1 VTVGTDRTSRTT
13 RSREPGRTG
22 WVSHEC
28 YLWHDT
34 GSAAGF
40 LEAGGWLEP
49 LAHLESVATK
59 RRFQNLVEVSGLR
72 RELTDMIPR
81 PATREQLLAVHT
93 AEYVARIEELSA
105 ARGGD
110 AGDGTTPFG
119 RGGFEIA
126 QLAAGGA
133 VGAVEA
139 VVSGAVDNVYALV
152 RPPGH
157 HATPDRG
164 MGFCVFNNVAVAIRH
179 LLRGGAVERIA
190 VVDWDV
196 HHGNG
201 TQAIFYDDPRALVI
215 SVHQD
220 RCYPPDSGLVEERG
234 SGAGVGANV
243 NVPLPPG
250 SGHEA
255 YVEAFG
261 RVVIPALL
269 RFAPELVVVSSGFD
283 ASVYDPLGRML
294 LHSDSYRVLT
304 EMLLE
309 LTSGRLAVIHEGGY
323 SEFYV
328 PFCGLAVVEA
338 LAGRRTAV
346 EDPYLEDARAMPG
359 QELSGQQREAID
371 AAERVVTGAGPLKR
385 LEPSGPRTILGKPNH
400 ITGNS

>member
-1 VTVGTDRTSRTT
+1 MTVGTDRTSRTT

-22 WVSHEC
+22 CVSHER

-49 LAHLESVATK
+49 LAHVESVATK
-59 RRFQNLVEVSGLR
+59 RRLQNLVEVSGLR
-72 RELTDMIPR
+72 RELTEVLPR

-93 AEYVARIEELSA
+93 AEYVDRIQELSA

-133 VGAVEA
+133 VCAVEA

-157 HATPDRG
+157 HALPDRG
-164 MGFCVFNNVAVAIRH
+164 MGFCIFSNIGIAVRHAQSALGVGRVAVI
-179 LLRGGAVERIA
+179 
-190 VVDWDV
+190 DWDV

-201 TQAIFYDDPRALVI
+201 TQAVFYEDPTVLAI

-220 RCYPPDSGLVEERG
+220 RCFPVDSGTIAERG
-234 SGAGVGANV
+234 AGPGRCTTI
-243 NVPLPPG
+243 NVPLPAG
-250 SGHEA
+250 SGHGA
-255 YVEAFG
+255 YVDAFT
-261 RVVIPALL
+261 RVVVPALA
-269 RFAPELVVVSSGFD
+269 RFEPELVIVASGLDANAFD
-283 ASVYDPLGRML
+283 PMGRML
-294 LHSDSYRVLT
+294 LHSDTYRALT
-304 EMLLE
+304 EMLLAYGE
-309 LTSGRLAVIHEGGY
+309 DRMVVIHEGGY

-338 LAGRRTAV
+338 MAGRRTAV
-346 EDPYLEDARAMPG
+346 EDPYLEEVRLMAG
-359 QELSGQQREAID
+359 QKLSDHQREAID
-371 AAERVVTGAGPLKR
+371 AAEQLVAQAAG
-385 LEPSGPRTILGKPNH
+385 
-400 ITGNS
+400 

>member
-1 VTVGTDRTSRTT
+1 MAVGSDRATRVT
-13 RSREPGRTG
+13 RSGEPGRTG
-22 WVSHEC
+22 WVSHER

-34 GSAAGF
+34 GSGAGF

-49 LAHLESVATK
+49 LAHVESVATK
-59 RRFQNLVEVSGLR
+59 RRFQNLVEISGLR
-72 RELTDMIPR
+72 RKLTEILPR

-93 AEYVARIEELSA
+93 AQYVARIEELSA
-105 ARGGD
+105 GRGGD

-133 VGAVEA
+133 VSAVEA
-139 VVSGAVDNVYALV
+139 VFSGEVDNVYALV

-157 HATPDRG
+157 HGLADRG
-164 MGFCVFNNVAVAIRH
+164 MGFCVFNNAAIAIRH
-179 LLRGGAVERIA
+179 LQRTTAIDRIA

-201 TQAIFYDDPRALVI
+201 TQEIFYEDPRVLVI

-220 RCYPPDSGLVEERG
+220 RCYPPDSGLIEERG

-255 YVEAFG
+255 YLEAFG
-261 RVVIPALL
+261 RVVIPALR
-269 RFAPELVVVSSGFD
+269 RFDPQLVVVSSGFD

-294 LHSDSYRVLT
+294 LHSDSYRLLT
-304 EMLLE
+304 GMLLE
-309 LTSGRLAVIHEGGY
+309 ATGGRLALIHEGGY

-338 LAGRRTAV
+338 LTGTRTGV
-346 EDPYLEDARAMPG
+346 EDPFLEDVKTLPG
-359 QELSGQQREAID
+359 QQLTSAQQEAID
-371 AAERVVTGAGPLKR
+371 AVAAVVAGIR
-385 LEPSGPRTILGKPNH
+385 G
-400 ITGNS
+400 